1 MLLSLFTLIQCN
13 HCCQDEIQKK
23 LPTDGRF
30 YVAWII
36 FHTHVIS
43 IIIICELSFMAFDQP
58 VISLINLLYPQAS
71 SNSSASQQR
80 PTFGLSP
87 FTQYF
92 AKYNSGFKFFFF
104 HIISCVQCLL
114 FYRTWRQVQVPQR
127 QWEEG
132 WQPSSHSLLPFLIF
146 SRFICF
152 WRVICICCVE

>member
-13 HCCQDEIQKK
+13 AMQCNF
-23 LPTDGRF
+23 PPM
-30 YVAWII
+30 AWII
-36 FHTHVIS
+36 FHTHV
-43 IIIICELSFMAFDQP
+43 IIICELSFMAFDQP

-127 QWEEG
+127 QWDEG